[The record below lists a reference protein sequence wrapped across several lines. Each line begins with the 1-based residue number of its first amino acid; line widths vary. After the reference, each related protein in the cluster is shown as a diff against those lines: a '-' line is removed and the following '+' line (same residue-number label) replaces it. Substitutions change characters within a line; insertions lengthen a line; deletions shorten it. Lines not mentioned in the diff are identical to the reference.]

1 MLTGEGRK
9 IWPMISKKVLPI
21 AMLGILCG
29 GALSQNNQ
37 KTPDQN
43 AFDRIGEQVAN
54 QQAAPGSAFL
64 VWSHGSVVFTKGY
77 GFADLA
83 SNTPVTSDTRF
94 AIGSIGKQFTAAA
107 ILLLAQQNKPS
118 LDDKP
123 AKYLPQ
129 MPNADTITLRMLLN
143 QDSGL
148 HNYPLTTEH
157 KWPLSGTIPPEK
169 LIAILKTDKPDFAPG
184 EKWEYSNT
192 NYAVL
197 AFIVS
202 RVSGISYPDFLT
214 SNIFTPLGSHPPAAA
229 SPRKRIPPRPTKEAQ
244 ATSVPLNPASAS
256 TSSTEPAA
264 SVLPPT
270 TSPAGTRHSSPAS
283 SSPPIRCTPSGPTA
297 PSRMASQRI
306 TRWDLSR
313 PSSARIAKSGTTAIL
328 QRPEATATTRCFP
341 MTSSPLSFSPT
352 HRRTPSAASPSRS

>member
-9 IWPMISKKVLPI
+9 IWPMILKKVLPI

-54 QQAAPGSAFL
+54 QQAAPGFSFL
-64 VWSHGSVVFTKGY
+64 VWSHGSVVFAKGY
-77 GFADLA
+77 GLADVA
-83 SNTPVTSDTRF
+83 SKIPVTPDTRF
-94 AIGSIGKQFTAAA
+94 AVGSISKQITAAA
-107 ILLLAQQNKPS
+107 ILLLAQQNKLS
-118 LDDKP
+118 LEDKL

-129 MPNADTITLRMLLN
+129 MPNAVTITLRMLLN

-148 HNYPLTTEH
+148 HNFPNTREH
-157 KWPLSGTIPPEK
+157 NWPTSGTIPPEK

-197 AFIVS
+197 AYVVS
-202 RVSGISYPDFLT
+202 RASGISYPDFLT
-214 SNIFTPLGSHPPAAA
+214 RNIFTPLGMSSSDSGFASQANTATPYEGSPGNFRPAEPRISLDLFYGAGA
-229 SPRKRIPPRPTKEAQ
+229 SSLPPR
-244 ATSVPLNPASAS
+244 
-256 TSSTEPAA
+256 
-264 SVLPPT
+264 

-283 SSPPIRCTPSGPTA
+283 SSTPIRCTPSGPTA
-297 PSRMASQRI
+297 PSRMVSQRI
-306 TRWDLSR
+306 TRWDL
-313 PSSARIAKSGTTAIL
+313 
-328 QRPEATATTRCFP
+328 
-341 MTSSPLSFSPT
+341 
-352 HRRTPSAASPSRS
+352 